1 MQNANGGKPPK
12 GHGFQRAPGDFLN
25 AVAELS
31 TGPALKGRPAWTDE
45 LRREMSKAVLVV
57 GNEPAITAVVVG
69 VIRAMGFDA
78 TVATTAAVA
87 ISRLGTKRF
96 ALVVVDLG
104 LPAGE
109 GAAVIMKARGCRPA
123 VTALALTAHGS
134 VTGAVEALRA
144 GAADVVAKPF
154 HTSALED
161 AITRVTSGR
170 AARRPTPGV
179 AIIGDHPAM
188 RLVLDRVD
196 KIADTDASVLIRG
209 ETGTGKEVIAR
220 LIHGASGRRTGPF
233 VAVNM
238 AAIPDALAETELFG
252 HLPGAFNDAH
262 GPRIGRAVAADGGT
276 LFLDEIGEMPK
287 RLQAKL
293 LRTLQDREVTPAGGG
308 SPIPVDVRVIAAT
321 HRDLEELVA
330 DGRFRED
337 LYYRLDVVPIE
348 IPPLR
353 ARREDIPAL
362 AEHFRREVNARE
374 GRSVP
379 GFALDVMQRLSH
391 HDWPGNVRELENFV
405 ERAVVIARTRMVVSK
420 DLPSHM
426 CTPVVDLERAAR
438 DLPMG
443 GVDLPWLLTEIEERM
458 ISEAL
463 GRAGGNR
470 NRAAALLRLNRDTLV
485 EKLRRRNVA

>member
-1 MQNANGGKPPK
+1 MGK
-12 GHGFQRAPGDFLN
+12 
-25 AVAELS
+25 S
-31 TGPALKGRPAWTDE
+31 I
-45 LRREMSKAVLVV
+45 LVV

-69 VIRAMGFDA
+69 VARAMGFDA
-78 TVATTAAVA
+78 ATATTAAGA
-87 ISRLGTKRF
+87 IARLGKSQF

-109 GAAVIMKARGCRPA
+109 GAGVIMKARACRPA
-123 VTALALTAHGS
+123 VSALALTAHGS
-134 VTGAVEALRA
+134 VAGAVEALRA

-161 AITRVTSGR
+161 AITRVASGR
-170 AARRPTPGV
+170 ARRRSTPGV
-179 AIIGDHPAM
+179 AIIGDHPAV

-196 KIADTDASVLIRG
+196 QIADTDASVLIRG

-238 AAIPDALAETELFG
+238 AAIPDALAEAELFG
-252 HLPGAFNDAH
+252 YARGAFTDAEDA
-262 GPRIGRAVAADGGT
+262 RAGRMFAATGGT
-276 LFLDEIGEMPK
+276 LFLDEIGEMSK
-287 RLQAKL
+287 SLQAKL
-293 LRTLQDREVTPAGGG
+293 LRALQDREVTPVGGR
-308 SPIPVDVRVIAAT
+308 SPIPVDVRVVAATGQDLEALIAA
-321 HRDLEELVA
+321 
-330 DGRFRED
+330 GRFRED

-379 GFALDVMQRLSH
+379 GFALDVMQRLAH
-391 HDWPGNVRELENFV
+391 YDWPGNVRELENMV
-405 ERAVVIARTRMVVSK
+405 ERAVVMARTRMIVAK
-420 DLPSHM
+420 DLPTHIGAM
-426 CTPVVDLERAAR
+426 GAQVVDLERAAR

-443 GVDLPWLLTEIEERM
+443 GVDLPVLLSEIEERM
-458 ISEAL
+458 IAEAM

-470 NRAAALLRLNRDTLV
+470 NRAAALLKLNHATLV

>member
-1 MQNANGGKPPK
+1 MGKP
-12 GHGFQRAPGDFLN
+12 L
-25 AVAELS
+25 
-31 TGPALKGRPAWTDE
+31 
-45 LRREMSKAVLVV
+45 LVV
-57 GNEPAITAVVVG
+57 GNESAITAVVVG
-69 VIRAMGFDA
+69 VARAMGFDA
-78 TVATTAAVA
+78 TANTTAAGA
-87 ISRLGTKRF
+87 IARLGMTRF

-109 GAAVIMKARGCRPA
+109 GAAVIMKARACRPA
-123 VTALALTAHGS
+123 VTTLALTAHGS
-134 VTGAVEALRA
+134 VAGAVEALRA

-170 AARRPTPGV
+170 TARRHTAGV
-179 AIIGDHPAM
+179 AVIGDHPAV
-188 RLVLDRVD
+188 RLVLDRID
-196 KIADTDASVLIRG
+196 QIADTDASVLIRG

-238 AAIPDALAETELFG
+238 AAIPESLAEAELFG
-252 HLPGAFNDAH
+252 HARGAFA
-262 GPRIGRAVAADGGT
+262 GAERARTGRLVAADGGT

-287 RLQAKL
+287 SLQAKL
-293 LRTLQDREVTPAGGG
+293 LGALQDGEVTPVGGG
-308 SPIPVDVRVIAAT
+308 SPIPVDVRVVAAT
-321 HRDLEELVA
+321 HCDLEELIA

-337 LYYRLDVVPIE
+337 LYYLLDVVPIE

-362 AEHFRREVNARE
+362 AEHFRRVVNARE

-379 GFALDVMQRLSH
+379 GFALDVMQRLARY
-391 HDWPGNVRELENFV
+391 DWPGNVRELENFV
-405 ERAVVIARTRMVVSK
+405 ERAVVIAGTRMVVSK

-426 CTPVVDLERAAR
+426 SPQVLDLERAAR
-438 DLPMG
+438 DLPMR
-443 GVDLPWLLTEIEERM
+443 GVDLPSLLTEIEGLM
-458 ISEAL
+458 IAEAL

-470 NRAAALLRLNRDTLV
+470 NRAAELLRLNRHSLV

>member
-1 MQNANGGKPPK
+1 
-12 GHGFQRAPGDFLN
+12 
-25 AVAELS
+25 
-31 TGPALKGRPAWTDE
+31 
-45 LRREMSKAVLVV
+45 MSRSILVV
-57 GNEPAITAVVVG
+57 GSEPAITAVVVG
-69 VIRAMGFDA
+69 VARAMGFGT
-78 TVATTAAVA
+78 TVATSAAGA
-87 ISRLGTKRF
+87 IARLGTTRF
-96 ALVVVDLG
+96 VLAVVDLG

-109 GAAVIMKARGCRPA
+109 GAAVIMKARACRPGVSA
-123 VTALALTAHGS
+123 VALTAHGS
-134 VTGAVEALRA
+134 VTGAVAALRA
-144 GAADVVAKPF
+144 GAAAVVAKPF

-161 AITRVTSGR
+161 AITRVASGR
-170 AARRPTPGV
+170 AARRSTPGI

-188 RLVLDRVD
+188 REVLERVD
-196 KIADTDASVLIRG
+196 QIADTDATVLIRG
-209 ETGTGKEVIAR
+209 ETGTGKDVVAR
-220 LIHGASGRRTGPF
+220 LIHGASGRRSGPF

-252 HLPGAFNDAH
+252 NVPGAFA
-262 GPRIGRAVAADGGT
+262 GAPAARIGRVVAADGGT
-276 LFLDEIGEMPK
+276 LFLDEIGEMPR

-293 LRTLQDREVTPAGGG
+293 LRTLRDREVTPVGGG
-308 SPIPVDVRVIAAT
+308 SPIPVDVRVVAAT
-321 HRDLEELVA
+321 HGALDDMVA

-337 LYYRLDVVPIE
+337 LYYQLDVVPIE

-379 GFALDVMQRLSH
+379 GFALDVMQRMSH
-391 HDWPGNVRELENFV
+391 YDWPGNVRELENFV
-405 ERAVVIARTRMVVSK
+405 ERAVIIAGKRMVVSQ

-426 CTPVVDLERAAR
+426 SPQVVDLERAAR

-470 NRAAALLRLNRDTLV
+470 NRAAALLRLNRHTLV

>member
-1 MQNANGGKPPK
+1 
-12 GHGFQRAPGDFLN
+12 
-25 AVAELS
+25 
-31 TGPALKGRPAWTDE
+31 
-45 LRREMSKAVLVV
+45 
-57 GNEPAITAVVVG
+57 VVVG
-69 VIRAMGFDA
+69 VARAMRFDA
-78 TVATTAAVA
+78 TVATSATAAIA
-87 ISRLGTKRF
+87 RLGKTRF
-96 ALVVVDLG
+96 ALVIADLG

-109 GAAVIMKARGCRPA
+109 GAAVLMKARTCRPA
-123 VTALALTAHGS
+123 VPALALTAHGS
-134 VTGAVEALRA
+134 VAGAVEGLRA

-161 AITRVTSGR
+161 AITRVTSGC
-170 AARRPTPGV
+170 ASRRPTPGV

-196 KIADTDASVLIRG
+196 QIADTDASVLIRG
-209 ETGTGKEVIAR
+209 ETGTGKEVVAR
-220 LIHGASGRRTGPF
+220 LIHGASRRRTGPF
-233 VAVNM
+233 VAVNA
-238 AAIPDALAETELFG
+238 AAIPEALAEAVLFG
-252 HLPGAFNDAH
+252 HVAGTFGSAH
-262 GPRIGRAVAADGGT
+262 GARIGRVVAADGGT
-276 LFLDEIGEMPK
+276 LFLDEIGDMPR

-293 LRTLQDREVTPAGGG
+293 LRALQDREVTPVGGG
-308 SPIPVDVRVIAAT
+308 SPIAIDVRVVAAT
-321 HRDLEELVA
+321 HRDPDQLVA
-330 DGRFRED
+330 DGRIRED
-337 LYYRLDVVPIE
+337 LYYGLDVVPIE

-353 ARREDIPAL
+353 ARRDDIPAL

-379 GFALDVMQRLSH
+379 GFALDVMQRLAH
-391 HDWPGNVRELENFV
+391 YDWPGNVRELENLV
-405 ERAVVIARTRMVVSK
+405 ERAVVIAGTRMVVSK

-426 CTPVVDLERAAR
+426 CTQVLDLERAAR

-458 ISEAL
+458 ISEAM

>member
-1 MQNANGGKPPK
+1 MGKPI
-12 GHGFQRAPGDFLN
+12 LI
-25 AVAELS
+25 
-31 TGPALKGRPAWTDE
+31 
-45 LRREMSKAVLVV
+45 V

-69 VIRAMGFDA
+69 VARTLGCD
-78 TVATTAAVA
+78 ATTATSAAGA
-87 ISRLGTKRF
+87 IARLGKTRF
-96 ALVVVDLG
+96 ALVIADLG

-109 GAAVIMKARGCRPA
+109 GAAVIMKARTCRPA
-123 VTALALTAHGS
+123 VPALALTAHGS
-134 VTGAVEALRA
+134 VAGAVEGLRA

-161 AITRVTSGR
+161 AITRVTSGC
-170 AARRPTPGV
+170 ASRRPTPGV

-196 KIADTDASVLIRG
+196 QIADTDASVLIRG

-220 LIHGASGRRTGPF
+220 LIHGASRRRTGPF
-233 VAVNM
+233 VAVNG
-238 AAIPDALAETELFG
+238 AAIPEALAEAVLFG
-252 HLPGAFNDAH
+252 HVAGAFGGAH
-262 GPRIGRAVAADGGT
+262 GARIGRVVAADGGT

-293 LRTLQDREVTPAGGG
+293 LRALQDREVTPVGSG
-308 SPIPVDVRVIAAT
+308 SPIAIDVRVVAAT
-321 HRDLEELVA
+321 HRDLDQLVA
-330 DGRFRED
+330 DGRLRED
-337 LYYRLDVVPIE
+337 LFYGLDVVPIE

-379 GFALDVMQRLSH
+379 GFALDVMQRLAH
-391 HDWPGNVRELENFV
+391 YDWPGNVRELENLV
-405 ERAVVIARTRMVVSK
+405 ERAVVIAGTRMVVSK

-426 CTPVVDLERAAR
+426 CTQILDLERAAR

-458 ISEAL
+458 ISEAM

>member
-1 MQNANGGKPPK
+1 MGKP
-12 GHGFQRAPGDFLN
+12 L
-25 AVAELS
+25 
-31 TGPALKGRPAWTDE
+31 
-45 LRREMSKAVLVV
+45 LVV
-57 GNEPAITAVVVG
+57 GNESAITAVVVG
-69 VIRAMGFDA
+69 VARAMGFDA
-78 TVATTAAVA
+78 AASTTAAGA
-87 ISRLGTKRF
+87 IARLGKAHF

-109 GAAVIMKARGCRPA
+109 GAAVIMKARACRPA
-123 VTALALTAHGS
+123 VTTLALTAHGS
-134 VTGAVEALRA
+134 VAGAVEALRA

-170 AARRPTPGV
+170 TARRHTAGV
-179 AIIGDHPAM
+179 AVIGDHPAV
-188 RLVLDRVD
+188 RVVLDRID
-196 KIADTDASVLIRG
+196 QIADTDASVLIRG

-238 AAIPDALAETELFG
+238 AAIPESLAEAELFG
-252 HLPGAFNDAH
+252 HARGAFAGADRA
-262 GPRIGRAVAADGGT
+262 RTGRLVAADGGT

-287 RLQAKL
+287 SVQAKL
-293 LRTLQDREVTPAGGG
+293 LRALQDGEVTPVGGG
-308 SPIPVDVRVIAAT
+308 SPIPVDVRVVAAT
-321 HRDLEELVA
+321 HCDLEELIA

-337 LYYRLDVVPIE
+337 LYYLLDVVPIE

-362 AEHFRREVNARE
+362 AEHFRRVVNARE

-379 GFALDVMQRLSH
+379 GFALDVMQRLARY
-391 HDWPGNVRELENFV
+391 DWPGNVRELENFV
-405 ERAVVIARTRMVVSK
+405 ERAVVIAGTRMVVSK

-426 CTPVVDLERAAR
+426 CTQVMDLERAAR
-438 DLPMG
+438 DLPMR
-443 GVDLPWLLTEIEERM
+443 GVDLPSLLIEIEGRM
-458 ISEAL
+458 ITEAL

-470 NRAAALLRLNRDTLV
+470 NRAAELLRLNRHSLV